1 MEKKKKI
8 SPLPC
13 SPKCCESVLWHWE
26 WKAPGSGWA
35 SPPLTRRKAGPASL
49 RGRLCVPSRAFTSFF
64 PPGCSHVVPFHVLF
78 LAVLVLKPLLSFV
91 TQEAP
96 EISPRPARSQAVL
109 SDVHSHWTVL
119 GRSFA
124 APGLLP
130 CVGAACLSA
139 GLSSSRTD
147 LPPNPCSVAS
157 LLSRDWARWGPLGK

>member
-1 MEKKKKI
+1 MALGVE
-8 SPLPC
+8 SPGERVGLPA
-13 SPKCCESVLWHWE
+13 PNAKESWTSITE
-26 WKAPGSGWA
+26 GSV
-35 SPPLTRRKAGPASL
+35 
-49 RGRLCVPSRAFTSFF
+49 CVPSRAFTSFS